1 MGLWSNPSG
10 TGHVG
15 KAVVAT
21 DPASVNAD
29 QDNGIAAF
37 PNQGGGRWQG
47 RDEHRRVAKLA
58 PRPERGAVPGTGREP
73 YGGAAPPAPPCAE
86 KHVRDLLERQRLQ
99 DGPPPPELEEQP
111 LPGGRA
117 LPATGKV
124 A

>member
-21 DPASVNAD
+21 DAGSVDAD
-29 QDNGIAAF
+29 QDNRRAAV

-58 PRPERGAVPGTGREP
+58 PRPERGAVPGTGRGP
-73 YGGAAPPAPPCAE
+73 YGGAAPPAPPCADD
-86 KHVRDLLERQRLQ
+86 RRTSFALRLRASSSTRASSATPPQ
-99 DGPPPPELEEQP
+99 TAGSLGPPNP
-111 LPGGRA
+111 
-117 LPATGKV
+117 T
-124 A
+124 